1 MSREG
6 DCTEHAVLLAALG
19 RAMGIPTRIATGLVF
34 LENFENRPNVMGFH
48 MWTEFHLRGQ
58 WISFDAALK
67 KLGNH
72 ADRITL
78 SVSSLKEN
86 EIPETSYI
94 ISKFV
99 NGLEISIDS
108 LVTY

>member
-1 MSREG
+1 MKETALNMQSSRTRSC
-6 DCTEHAVLLAALG
+6 D
-19 RAMGIPTRIATGLVF
+19 GIPTRIATLGF
-34 LENFENRPNVMGFH
+34 LESFENRPNVMGFH

-78 SVSSLKEN
+78 SVSS
-86 EIPETSYI
+86 
-94 ISKFV
+94 
-99 NGLEISIDS
+99 
-108 LVTY
+108 